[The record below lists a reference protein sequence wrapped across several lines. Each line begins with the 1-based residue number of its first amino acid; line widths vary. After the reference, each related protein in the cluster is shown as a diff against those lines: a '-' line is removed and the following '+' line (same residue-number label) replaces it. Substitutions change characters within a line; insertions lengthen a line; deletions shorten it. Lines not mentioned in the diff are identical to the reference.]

1 VRIVL
6 PRRPS
11 FAQNSGGY
19 VNRFKISM
27 ARIEVTVPGLK
38 HGQVRITFQ
47 VERPNIFFQVP
58 IVVNMSDFDDTE
70 MVQAAHNVLHQTFR
84 ELASQSKE
92 WILSAQEVQ
101 QLSKLSLRSKEAP
114 AVE

>member
-1 VRIVL
+1 
-6 PRRPS
+6 
-11 FAQNSGGY
+11 
-19 VNRFKISM
+19 
-27 ARIEVTVPGLK
+27 
-38 HGQVRITFQ
+38 
-47 VERPNIFFQVP
+47 
-58 IVVNMSDFDDTE
+58 MSDFDDTE